1 MRIPKKFGERTEPER
16 TIARKYYLVY
26 EGTQTEVQYFN
37 GILNNKEKLNINLL
51 LEIIPILRSYNE
63 EQWSNPKKILDCII
77 GYIESIG
84 TKDYTVDSFS
94 DKVIDWL
101 VEERYITEK
110 TVYNKETIKPKL
122 VALLGLDKEI
132 EDLSEAT
139 TKVANFLTS
148 ELDIKN
154 AVDEIE
160 KYIKCQNITY
170 DPEYD
175 KLCLIT
181 DRDKQ
186 SFKEDQYDYVL
197 ETCKQ
202 KGYCFYVTNPC
213 FEFWILL
220 HYNEVFNYNRNDLL
234 ENKKESVKA
243 KKRFIEKQ
251 LSILMGGYNKDKLN
265 FEKLVGKVDTAITNE
280 KQFCEDSVGLKT
292 NLGSNVGLLLSEMME
307 SSP

>member
-1 MRIPKKFGERTEPER
+1 MRIPKKFGERTEVER
-16 TIARKYYLVY
+16 EIAKKYYLVY

-37 GILNNKEKLNINLL
+37 GIIDNKERLKINLL

-63 EQWSNPKKILDCII
+63 EQWSNPKKILDCLIDYLE
-77 GYIESIG
+77 GDD
-84 TKDYTVDSFS
+84 TTDYTVDSFS
-94 DKVIDWL
+94 NKVIDWL

-122 VALLGLDKEI
+122 IALLGADEAI
-132 EDLSEAT
+132 ADLSET
-139 TKVANFLTS
+139 TAKVADFLTS
-148 ELDIKN
+148 ELDIKS
-154 AVDEIE
+154 ALDEIE
-160 KYIKCQNITY
+160 KYINCQKITY
-170 DPEYD
+170 DPDYD

-220 HYNEVFNYNRNDLL
+220 HYNEVFNYNRDDLL
-234 ENKKESVKA
+234 ENKKERVKA

-251 LSILMGGYNKDKLN
+251 LSILMSGYNKDNLD
-265 FEKLVGKVDTAITNE
+265 FEKLIDKVGTAITNE
-280 KQFCEDSVGLKT
+280 KHFCEDSVELK
-292 NLGSNVGLLLSEMME
+292 NSLGSNVGLLLSEMMN
-307 SSP
+307 S

>member
-1 MRIPKKFGERTEPER
+1 MRIPKKFGERTEVER
-16 TIARKYYLVY
+16 EIAKKYYLVY

-37 GILNNKEKLNINLL
+37 GIIDNKERLKINLL

-63 EQWSNPKKILDCII
+63 EQWSNPKKILDCLIDYLE
-77 GYIESIG
+77 GDD
-84 TKDYTVDSFS
+84 TTDYTVDSFS
-94 DKVIDWL
+94 NKVIDWL

-122 VALLGLDKEI
+122 IALLGADEAI
-132 EDLSEAT
+132 ADLSEAT
-139 TKVANFLTS
+139 AQVADFLTS
-148 ELDIKN
+148 ELDIKS
-154 AVDEIE
+154 ALDEIE
-160 KYIKCQNITY
+160 KYINCQKITY
-170 DPEYD
+170 DPDYD

-213 FEFWILL
+213 FELWILL
-220 HYNEVFNYNRNDLL
+220 HYNEVFNYNRDDLL
-234 ENKKESVKA
+234 ENKKERVKA

-251 LSILMGGYNKDKLN
+251 LSILMSGYNKDNLD
-265 FEKLVGKVDTAITNE
+265 FEKLIDKVGTAINNE
-280 KQFCEDSVGLKT
+280 KHFCEDSVELK
-292 NLGSNVGLLLSEMME
+292 NSLGSNVGLLLSEMMN
-307 SSP
+307 S

>member
-1 MRIPKKFGERTEPER
+1 MRIPKNFGERTEPER
-16 TIARKYYLVY
+16 TIAQKYYLVY

-37 GILNNKEKLNINLL
+37 GILNNKEKLGINLL
-51 LEIIPILRSYNE
+51 LEIIPVLRSYNE

-77 GYIESIG
+77 GYIESDG
-84 TKDYTVDSFS
+84 AKDYTVDSFS

-101 VEERYITEK
+101 LEERYITEK
-110 TVYNKETIKPKL
+110 TVCNKENIKPQL
-122 VALLGLDKEI
+122 VALLGTNKVI

-139 TKVANFLTS
+139 AKVANFLTS
-148 ELDIKN
+148 ELNIKN

-160 KYIKCQNITY
+160 KYIECQKITY
-170 DPEYD
+170 DPGYD

-181 DRDKQ
+181 DRDEQ

-213 FEFWILL
+213 FEFWLLL

-243 KKRFIEKQ
+243 RKRFIEKQ

-265 FEKLVGKVDTAITNE
+265 FEKLVDKVGTAVANE
-280 KQFCEDSVGLKT
+280 KQFCEDSVGLK
-292 NLGSNVGLLLSEMME
+292 NSLGSNVGLLLEEIMNS
-307 SSP
+307 

>member
-1 MRIPKKFGERTEPER
+1 MRIPKNFGERTEPER

-77 GYIESIG
+77 GYIETTG

-122 VALLGLDKEI
+122 VALLGSDKKI

-234 ENKKESVKA
+234 ENKKENVKA

-251 LSILMGGYNKDKLN
+251 LSILMSGYNKDKLN
-265 FEKLVGKVDTAITNE
+265 FEKLVDKVGKAINNE
-280 KQFCEDSVGLKT
+280 KQFCEDSVELKT
-292 NLGSNVGLLLSEMME
+292 NLGSNVGLLLSEIMN
-307 SSP
+307 S